1 MSRCKSSCKTC
12 HLEVNYIFIAT
23 KGKMGICWYYK
34 YIFFS
39 RKCVAY
45 QPYQFI
51 SLNFAL
57 DTRAQIGKGLVME
70 YACDVVRVLGY
81 NQALTTLWVLYD
93 TRELNNG
100 Q

>member
-1 MSRCKSSCKTC
+1 MTRRKCRKSSCKTC

-39 RKCVAY
+39 RKYVAY
-45 QPYQFI
+45 RPYQFI

-57 DTRAQIGKGLVME
+57 GTRAQIGKGLVMG

-81 NQALTTLWVLYD
+81 N
-93 TRELNNG
+93 
-100 Q
+100 